1 MTTKA
6 PAQVNKFADDSLEAV
21 AYKIAEQFSTRE
33 FNDNN
38 RLGYH
43 IYRYLM
49 GTIPTI
55 DEAVRVSGVRL
66 TNGETIES
74 VTEKVAQ
81 QLKELGKE
89 VKRAIREK

>member
-1 MTTKA
+1 MTSKA
-6 PAQVNKFADDSLEAV
+6 PAPVNKFAEDSLEAI
-21 AYKIAEQFSTRE
+21 AYKIAAQFSTRE

-74 VTEKVAQ
+74 VTEKVVQ
-81 QLKELGKE
+81 QLRELGEE
-89 VKRAIREK
+89 VKRY

>member
-6 PAQVNKFADDSLEAV
+6 PAQVNKSADDSLEAI
-21 AYKIAEQFSTRE
+21 AYKIAGQFSTRE

-43 IYRYLM
+43 IYRYLT

-66 TNGETIES
+66 AKGETLEN
-74 VTEKVAQ
+74 VTKKVAEK
-81 QLKELGKE
+81 LAELGKE
-89 VKRAIREK
+89 VKREK

>member
-6 PAQVNKFADDSLEAV
+6 PAQVNKFAEDSSEAI

-33 FNDNN
+33 FNDNY

-43 IYRYLM
+43 IYRYLT

-66 TNGETIES
+66 AKGATIDN
-74 VTEKVAQ
+74 VIEKIAD
-81 QLKELGKE
+81 QLRELGDK
-89 VKRAIREK
+89 VKREK

>member
-6 PAQVNKFADDSLEAV
+6 PAQVNKFADDSLEAI

-66 TNGETIES
+66 AKGETIDS
-74 VTEKVAQ
+74 VTEKVALQ
-81 QLKELGKE
+81 IKELGKE
-89 VKRAIREK
+89 VKREE

>member
-1 MTTKA
+1 MGSKAAALVNKA
-6 PAQVNKFADDSLEAV
+6 PDDSLEAI

-66 TNGETIES
+66 TNGETIVS

-89 VKRAIREK
+89 VKRE

>member
-1 MTTKA
+1 MTTKT
-6 PAQVNKFADDSLEAV
+6 PAQVNKFAEDSLEAIS
-21 AYKIAEQFSTRE
+21 YKIAEQFSTRE

-43 IYRYLM
+43 IYRYLT

-66 TNGETIES
+66 TNGETIDG
-74 VTEKVAQ
+74 VIEKIAQ
-81 QLKELGKE
+81 QLKEMGKE
-89 VKRAIREK
+89 VKRK

>member
-1 MTTKA
+1 MTSKA

-21 AYKIAEQFSTRE
+21 SYKIAGQFSTRE

-66 TNGETIES
+66 TNGETIKS
-74 VTEKVAQ
+74 VSEKVAQ
-81 QLKELGKE
+81 ELRELGKD
-89 VKRAIREK
+89 VRRE

>member
-1 MTTKA
+1 MPTKA
-6 PAQVNKFADDSLEAV
+6 PGQVNKFAEDSLEAI
-21 AYKIAEQFSTRE
+21 AYKIADQFSTRE

-43 IYRYLM
+43 IYRYLT

-74 VTEKVAQ
+74 VTDKVAQ

-89 VKRAIREK
+89 VKRKG

>member
-1 MTTKA
+1 MTSKA
-6 PAQVNKFADDSLEAV
+6 AAQVNKVSNDSLEAIS
-21 AYKIAEQFSTRE
+21 YKIAEQFSTRE

-74 VTEKVAQ
+74 VTEKIAQ
-81 QLKELGKE
+81 ELKGLGKE
-89 VKRAIREK
+89 VKRA

>member
-1 MTTKA
+1 MTSKA
-6 PAQVNKFADDSLEAV
+6 PAQVNKAADDSLEGI
-21 AYKIAEQFSTRE
+21 AYKIAGQFSTRE

-66 TNGETIES
+66 TGGETIGG
-74 VTEKVAQ
+74 VTEKIAQ
-81 QLKELGKE
+81 LLKEAGKE
-89 VKRAIREK
+89 VKRNK

>member
-1 MTTKA
+1 MTSKA

-74 VTEKVAQ
+74 VATKVAQ
-81 QLKELGKE
+81 QLREMGKE
-89 VKRAIREK
+89 IRRG

>member
-1 MTTKA
+1 MVSKA
-6 PAQVNKFADDSLEAV
+6 STQVNKFADDSIESI
-21 AYKIAEQFSTRE
+21 AYKIAGQFSTRE

-66 TNGETIES
+66 TNEETTENI
-74 VTEKVAQ
+74 TEKIAQ
-81 QLKELGKE
+81 QLKEFGKE
-89 VKRAIREK
+89 VKRA

>member
-1 MTTKA
+1 MTSKA
-6 PAQVNKFADDSLEAV
+6 PAQVNKFADDSLEAT
-21 AYKIAEQFSTRE
+21 AYKIAAQFSTRE

-66 TNGETIES
+66 TNGETVES

-81 QLKELGKE
+81 RLRELGKE
-89 VKRAIREK
+89 VRRD